1 MEAGTIMVI
10 LAMGFVCMC
19 CFLMGAKVGQT
30 VVKGEKVETPT
41 LNPVKA
47 IRERQ
52 EKKEAEFAQNKFD
65 VLMENID
72 NYDGTG
78 YGQKDVPRG

>member
-1 MEAGTIMVI
+1 MEVVMI
-10 LAMGFVCMC
+10 LAIGFVCMA
-19 CFLMGAKVGQT
+19 CFLMGAKVGQA
-30 VVKGEKVETPT
+30 VAKGEKVETPT

-47 IRERQ
+47 IREHQ

>member
-1 MEAGTIMVI
+1 MEAGTIIVI

-30 VVKGEKVETPT
+30 VVNGEKVETPT

-78 YGQKDVPRG
+78 YGQKDVPKG

>member
-1 MEAGTIMVI
+1 MEVVMI
-10 LAMGFVCMC
+10 LAIGLVCMAS
-19 CFLMGAKVGQT
+19 FLMGAKVGQT
-30 VVKGEKVETPT
+30 VAKNEKVEMPT

-47 IRERQ
+47 IREHQ